1 MRLRDATAGDAAAI
15 AAIWN
20 PEIRETSITF
30 NSVEKTPEEV
40 AQMIRA
46 RQGAGHGFF
55 LAEGAGREILGFATY
70 AQFRAGAGYARTM
83 EHTVILARGARG
95 RGLGRE
101 LLAAVEEHARAGGAH
116 SVLAGVSG
124 ENPAGIAFHAAL
136 GYREVAV
143 LPRVGFKFGRWM
155 DLHLM
160 QKFLHPPDNPGK
172 NR

>member
-1 MRLRDATAGDAAAI
+1 MRLRDATAPDVAAI

-20 PEIRETSITF
+20 AEIRDTSVTF
-30 NSVEKTPEEV
+30 NSVEKTPDEV
-40 AQMIRA
+40 AAMIRQ
-46 RQGAGHGFF
+46 RQEAGHAFIV
-55 LAEGAGREILGFATY
+55 AEESGNILGFATY
-70 AQFRAGAGYARTM
+70 AQFRGGAGYARTM
-83 EHTVILARGARG
+83 EHTVILAPGARG
-95 RGLGRE
+95 RGLGRA

-116 SVLAGVSG
+116 SILAGVSG

-143 LPRVGFKFGRWM
+143 LPQVGRKFGRWM

-160 QKFLHPPDNPGK
+160 QKFLHPPDNAGK